1 MDFILNGSNRLAVI
15 YKVDD
20 NNSRVCNFCCATIV
34 KYNKVNNTFTIE
46 NGKYAGYNS
55 TQFNLLEGNPN
66 FIYNNYNL
74 SVKKNYNMCNR
85 LMIYIFNNSFRDEV
99 SDNIKSDIS
108 QIIAFEIVKRAM
120 NKELI
125 FSKNS
130 DLNGFIFITKKT
142 EKEKS
147 LNESEVISMLDSN
160 NNSTNRRS
168 NSNIK
173 SSLSSKIPACSTVMA
188 DFEDAIIRERKYIFD
203 YRKIDVVNVINSISK
218 RIVGQSEAIKTLV
231 SNIYFNQYLFES
243 LSDLNDDIISNEL
256 DSRKVAILLDG
267 TTGTG
272 KTAIIKE
279 ISNRFKLPMVIV
291 NANSFSET
299 GYVGPSITEILS
311 DLLKQA
317 NGNIDLAQRGI
328 VFLDEVDKIAE
339 NNEEDS
345 HSMKLGVQKELLGF
359 MSGAK
364 YDIKIDNKIG
374 SDKNS
379 TLKFNTSKLTFI
391 LSGAFTRIKD
401 RKIKNNN
408 KKTVGFNI
416 EYIEN
421 DDFTYTMN
429 SDDYIE
435 YGLMKEFF
443 GRIKVIVATKTYNI
457 DDLKTILLESE
468 ISPIKGFEKNC
479 IMLGYNG
486 IEYEDDIIDRLAE
499 EAYDMGTGARALQSL
514 VAGMQDVILYDLITN
529 KYDKSKPI
537 PLSMDLLDNYKKRTI
552 RRY

>member
-1 MDFILNGSNRLAVI
+1 MNFILNGSNRLAVI

-20 NNSRVCNFCCATIV
+20 SNEKVCNFCCAALV
-34 KYNKVNNTFTIE
+34 KYNKYDNTFSIVS
-46 NGKYAGYNS
+46 GKYIGYTN

-66 FIYNNYNL
+66 FIYRNYNL
-74 SVKKNYNMCNR
+74 SSTKNYNLCNR
-85 LMIYIFNNSFRDEV
+85 LMIYIFNNSFKNEISEQLGCSNDEFV
-99 SDNIKSDIS
+99 
-108 QIIAFEIVKRAM
+108 ACEIVKRAM
-120 NKELI
+120 NKELF
-125 FSKNS
+125 FSK
-130 DLNGFIFITKKT
+130 K
-142 EKEKS
+142 
-147 LNESEVISMLDSN
+147 
-160 NNSTNRRS
+160 
-168 NSNIK
+168 SNIK
-173 SSLSSKIPACSTVMA
+173 GVVFATDKVLNECLMNESQIMSMLSNDNFTSSSKSNSPVIIIKTPSYSSTA
-188 DFEDAIIRERKYIFD
+188 NSLLDINLRERNYNFD
-203 YRKIDVVNVINSISK
+203 YKNIDVKNVIESISK

-231 SNIYFNQYLFES
+231 SNIYFNQLLIES
-243 LSDLNDDIISNEL
+243 LTNKDDANILNEL

-311 DLLKQA
+311 ELLKQA
-317 NGNIDLAQRGI
+317 NGNINLAQRGI

-339 NNEEDS
+339 NNEDDY

-364 YDIKIDNKIG
+364 YDLKGETKTIFEKAEI
-374 SDKNS
+374 
-379 TLKFNTSKLTFI
+379 LKFDTSKLTFI

-401 RKIKNNN
+401 KKIAEKNRKIL
-408 KKTVGFNI
+408 GFNDQFTVD
-416 EYIEN
+416 N
-421 DDFTYTMN
+421 DCTYTMDA
-429 SDDYIE
+429 DDYIE

-443 GRIKVIVATKTYNI
+443 GRIKVIVATRTYSI
-457 DDLKTILLESE
+457 EDLKSILLKSE

-486 IEYEDDIIDRLAE
+486 IEYNEEIIDRLAT
-499 EAYDMGTGARALQSL
+499 EAYNMGTGARALQSL
-514 VAGMQDVILYDLITN
+514 VTGMQDVILYDLIT
-529 KYDKSKPI
+529 KEYDLKNPV
-537 PLSMDLLDNYKKRTI
+537 PLSMDLLDNYKQRTI

>member
-1 MDFILNGSNRLAVI
+1 MDFVLNGSNRLAVI
-15 YKVDD
+15 YKVD
-20 NNSRVCNFCCATIV
+20 NTNGKVCNFCCAAMV
-34 KYNKVNNTFTIE
+34 KYNKLDNTFEVT
-46 NGKYAGYNS
+46 NGKFSGYKS
-55 TQFNLLEGNPN
+55 TQFNVLEGNPN
-66 FIYNNYNL
+66 FIYYDYSL
-74 SVKKNYNMCNR
+74 TARKNYNMCNR

-99 SDNIKSDIS
+99 SNNIKSDIN

-120 NKELI
+120 NKELY
-125 FSKNS
+125 FSKKSNLS
-130 DLNGFIFITKKT
+130 GFIFATRKT

-147 LNESEVISMLDSN
+147 LNESEVLSMLNSKN
-160 NNSTNRRS
+160 NLDN
-168 NSNIK
+168 K
-173 SSLSSKIPACSTVMA
+173 SSNPKTSSKTLDYRSSFNDLSEAN
-188 DFEDAIIRERKYIFD
+188 IRDRRYVFD
-203 YRKIDVVNVINSISK
+203 YKKINIENVINSISK
-218 RIVGQSEAIKTLV
+218 RIVGQDEAIKTLV
-231 SNIYFNQYLFES
+231 SNIYFNQFLFES

-256 DSRKVAILLDG
+256 DGRKVAILLDG

-291 NANSFSET
+291 TANSFSET

-339 NNEEDS
+339 NNDEDS

-364 YDIKIDNKIG
+364 YDIKVDNKT
-374 SDKNS
+374 SLEKNG
-379 TLKFNTSKLTFI
+379 TVKFNTSKLTFI

-401 RKIKNNN
+401 KKIKDKN
-408 KKTVGFNI
+408 KKIVGFNT
-416 EYIEN
+416 EYMEN
-421 DDFTYTMN
+421 NDYTYTMN

-443 GRIKVIVATKTYNI
+443 GRIKVIVATNTYSI

-486 IEYEDDIIDRLAE
+486 IEYDNEIIDRLAT
-499 EAYDMGTGARALQSL
+499 EAYEMGTGARALQSL
-514 VAGMQDVILYDLITN
+514 VAGMQDVILYDLIIK
-529 KYDKSKPI
+529 KYDINKPV
-537 PLSMDLLDNYKKRTI
+537 PLSMNLLDNYKQRTI
-552 RRY
+552 RKY